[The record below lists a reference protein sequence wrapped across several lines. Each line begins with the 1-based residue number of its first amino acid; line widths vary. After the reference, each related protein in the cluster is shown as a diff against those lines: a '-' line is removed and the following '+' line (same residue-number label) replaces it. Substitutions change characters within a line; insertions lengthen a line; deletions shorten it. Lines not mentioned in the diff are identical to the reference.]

1 MVHNKPIQV
10 VVFTLM
16 GPEMQT
22 KYILRCRNCR
32 LNERD
37 HLNPAMEDHRQDVW
51 YHPDMVKLKVN
62 SFINMQICT
71 HFQYGNV
78 KNGWAHYKK
87 HEATLVK
94 SSNVVFFTPEMVN
107 NYASL
112 LHHGWLSQEG
122 QSEAYNETHRN
133 SPKVG
138 IFKDFLIK
146 NPNVGKQFA
155 KKVNQSDSDMP
166 IPFNDDYNDGQ
177 CSNTMF
183 EMHRKNVSQA
193 LYSKWIREELK
204 DRHKVGKVLFGPR
217 YDAAGKLITYQDS
230 VESFLT
236 EVDELRTN
244 EIYPHEECTG
254 TEKGSI
260 SH

>member
-94 SSNVVFFTPEMVN
+94 SSNVVFLPKKWSTIMPAFSIMAGSARRAKVRHIMRLTETLLKWVFSKT
-107 NYASL
+107 SL
-112 LHHGWLSQEG
+112 LKIQMLG
-122 QSEAYNETHRN
+122 NN
-133 SPKVG
+133 SPK
-138 IFKDFLIK
+138 
-146 NPNVGKQFA
+146 
-155 KKVNQSDSDMP
+155 
-166 IPFNDDYNDGQ
+166 
-177 CSNTMF
+177 
-183 EMHRKNVSQA
+183 R
-193 LYSKWIREELK
+193 
-204 DRHKVGKVLFGPR
+204 
-217 YDAAGKLITYQDS
+217 
-230 VESFLT
+230 
-236 EVDELRTN
+236 
-244 EIYPHEECTG
+244 
-254 TEKGSI
+254 
-260 SH
+260 